1 MIQSVLLSAL
11 AFAQRGHAVFP
22 VNWPLEH
29 RGRMIC
35 SCGRDLRGLL
45 CGNPAK
51 HPYGKLAPHG
61 LLSATTET
69 DIIKDW
75 FGSLAPQANLGV
87 TTDRLVVI
95 DVDPRHGGGES
106 FSALEREH
114 EIPLTWRVL
123 TGGGGEHLL
132 FACPDGVEIANVV
145 AELIKPP
152 LEPPLGRGI
161 DIRARGGYIVAPP
174 SRHISG
180 RWYCWSVDHHPADV
194 TLAPAPDWIVA
205 RLTARGAATSPDGA
219 PVEPLPSDFWAQ
231 LTQQPITEYRDDAAT
246 RIAGH
251 LFRKACNY
259 QLVLGLLRAWN
270 SQACKPPLDHEKL
283 NQIVERIA
291 LREAA
296 RIKAQLEGGEQ

>member
-194 TLAPAPDWIVA
+194 TLAPAPDWLVA
-205 RLTARGAATSPDGA
+205 RLTARRSSHFRPTFGRSSRSNRSPNIATTPRPGLLATSSARRATTNLSWAYCAPGIRKRASRRSTTKNSTRSSNALPSAKPRASKLNSKGANNDICAAT
-219 PVEPLPSDFWAQ
+219 V
-231 LTQQPITEYRDDAAT
+231 
-246 RIAGH
+246 
-251 LFRKACNY
+251 
-259 QLVLGLLRAWN
+259 
-270 SQACKPPLDHEKL
+270 
-283 NQIVERIA
+283 
-291 LREAA
+291 
-296 RIKAQLEGGEQ
+296 